1 MADKGFIAD
10 KSVWEKMKKNLLKG
24 QSLAVKV
31 GGFEESVYGEEN
43 EYLPVA
49 QVMQWNEEGSET
61 NPMRPFIRYYIM
73 QLEKEGKMIPALSEQ
88 LNAVA
93 MGSMTWTS
101 LYEIIGK
108 EASEDLKKVVEA
120 WTIPP
125 NSPKTEEVKG
135 RNDPLVDTGF
145 MRDSITY
152 KIGRKTDR

>member
-1 MADKGFIAD
+1 MPKDFIAD
-10 KSVWEKMKKNLLKG
+10 KSVWERMKKNLLKG

-61 NPMRPFIRYYIM
+61 NPMRPFIRYYIS
-73 QLEKEGKMIPALSEQ
+73 QLEKEGKFIPAISEH
-88 LNAVA
+88 LHLVA
-93 MGSMTWTS
+93 TGKLTWTK

-108 EASEDLKKVVEA
+108 EASEDLKKVVEEWA
-120 WTIPP
+120 IPP
-125 NSPKTEEVKG
+125 NSPTTEEIKE